1 VRVATLA
8 RTSLDRLARYEIR
21 PNRELGQNFLVDDN
35 VLAVIGRTAEL
46 DADDVVLEIGGGLGV
61 LSEYLAQRVAR
72 VEVIESDRRLEPV
85 LREALARFGNVDLVL
100 ADVMDINMHDLRAPP
115 SKVVSNLPYG
125 VAVPAL
131 VRTITELPSIALWCI
146 MVQREIAERLA
157 SPPGR
162 KTYGVPSVIVQ
173 LACAV
178 KLVRPISRNVF
189 HPVPKVDS
197 ALVRLRRIAPAPS
210 PAVHALVRAA
220 FAHRRKALPRSLELA
235 LRGGRELREAARSA
249 LAAIDHPEDERAERL
264 APQEF
269 AALAQRL
276 ERWL

>member
-1 VRVATLA
+1 MATLA

-131 VRTITELPSIALWCI
+131 VRTIIELPSIALWCI

-189 HPVPKVDS
+189 YPVPKVDS

-269 AALAQRL
+269 AALARRL

>member
-1 VRVATLA
+1 MTTLA
-8 RTSLDRLARYEIR
+8 RASLDRLARHEIR

-61 LSEYLAQRVAR
+61 LSEYLAQHVAR
-72 VEVIESDRRLEPV
+72 VRVIETDPRLEPV
-85 LREALARFGNVDLVL
+85 LREALSRYGNVDLLL
-100 ADVMDINMHDLRAPP
+100 ADVMDVDLEALPAPP
-115 SKVVSNLPYG
+115 NKVVSNLPYG

-131 VRTITELPSIALWCI
+131 VHTITELPSISLWCV

-162 KTYGVPSVIVQ
+162 KAYGVPSVIVQ
-173 LACAV
+173 LACEV

-189 HPVPKVDS
+189 HPVPRVDS
-197 ALVRLRRIAPAPS
+197 ALVRLRRIGPVPR
-210 PAVHALVRAA
+210 PAVRALVQAS

-235 LRGGRELREAARSA
+235 LGGGRELRDAARSA
-249 LAAIDHPEDERAERL
+249 LAAIGHPENERAERL

-269 AALAQRL
+269 VALAQKL